1 MSTRPRIGATV
12 LLGIAAV
19 SGLLLPAASAQGSS
33 RSSSSHS
40 ESRRVVVQNGEEETL
55 TDEQLK
61 ILMRILACYEPS
73 VFLWLVLTIEIYLN
87 IIVEKLSKLWRQD
100 R

>member
-1 MSTRPRIGATV
+1 MNEEESEVVFLFIQEDG
-12 LLGIAAV
+12 GII
-19 SGLLLPAASAQGSS
+19 
-33 RSSSSHS
+33 
-40 ESRRVVVQNGEEETL
+40 VVQNGEEETL

-87 IIVEKLSKLWRQD
+87 IIVDKLSKLWRQD

>member
-1 MSTRPRIGATV
+1 MNEEESEVVFLFIQEDG
-12 LLGIAAV
+12 GII
-19 SGLLLPAASAQGSS
+19 
-33 RSSSSHS
+33 
-40 ESRRVVVQNGEEETL
+40 VVQNGEEETL

>member
-1 MSTRPRIGATV
+1 MNEEESEVVFLFIQEDG
-12 LLGIAAV
+12 GII
-19 SGLLLPAASAQGSS
+19 
-33 RSSSSHS
+33 
-40 ESRRVVVQNGEEETL
+40 VVQNGEEENL

-87 IIVEKLSKLWRQD
+87 IIVDKLSKLWRQD

>member
-1 MSTRPRIGATV
+1 MNEEESEV
-12 LLGIAAV
+12 LFLFIQEDGGII
-19 SGLLLPAASAQGSS
+19 
-33 RSSSSHS
+33 
-40 ESRRVVVQNGEEETL
+40 VVQNGEEETL

>member
-1 MSTRPRIGATV
+1 MNEEESEVVFLFIQEDG
-12 LLGIAAV
+12 GIIV
-19 SGLLLPAASAQGSS
+19 
-33 RSSSSHS
+33 
-40 ESRRVVVQNGEEETL
+40 EQNGEEETL

-87 IIVEKLSKLWRQD
+87 IIVDKLSKLWRQD